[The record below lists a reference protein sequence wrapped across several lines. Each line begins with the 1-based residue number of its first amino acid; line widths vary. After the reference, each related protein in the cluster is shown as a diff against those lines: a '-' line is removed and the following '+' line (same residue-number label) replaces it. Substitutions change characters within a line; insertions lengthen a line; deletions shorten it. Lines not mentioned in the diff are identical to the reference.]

1 MWGKILSKD
10 NVQKSLD
17 TLSVIEKRIMLE
29 LENSNDVS
37 LFNGSLVKALRQY
50 LLNSRYFGYL
60 TSALK
65 ILLQDIGLY
74 L

>member
-1 MWGKILSKD
+1 
-10 NVQKSLD
+10 
-17 TLSVIEKRIMLE
+17 MLE